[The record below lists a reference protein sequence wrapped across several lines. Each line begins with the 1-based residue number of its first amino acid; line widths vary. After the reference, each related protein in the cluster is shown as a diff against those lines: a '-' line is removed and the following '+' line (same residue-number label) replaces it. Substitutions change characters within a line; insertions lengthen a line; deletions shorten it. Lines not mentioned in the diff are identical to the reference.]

1 MDNLPTEIFVTI
13 LSYLD
18 IKHKMGEHLDT
29 INLLKAY
36 PNIQINQKEWGQLF
50 ALRFPQFFNQNL
62 YQYDVYDVYIGCIK
76 LKPKLG
82 QLIQFVNFHFYP
94 KYIAPSYLIRNKL
107 ILYDAFTIALIDD
120 ADLLYGNYIEYN
132 SDGNLIFTKLILED
146 LSKNLGTFIRFKS
159 VNIIEL
165 LFSKVIKLDTYTRE
179 VKSAIFSAY
188 LNHQI
193 DQKTTE
199 IIFKHYALDFVD
211 KFTILLSIKELSNS
225 YGCIFGTLP
234 DQISESEI
242 KDITKKIIGYT
253 INNNFFDETF
263 IPLWR
268 KYSHL
273 LPPKDIIEIYR
284 SFLHDLDINMY
295 CDYENKKDKNIIY
308 IITEIA
314 QHPIIRKKYITL

>member
-18 IKHKMGEHLDT
+18 IKHKIGEQLDT
-29 INLLKAY
+29 INLLKTY

-82 QLIQFVNFHFYP
+82 QLIQFVNLHFHP
-94 KYIAPSYLIRNKL
+94 KYIVLDYLIRNKL
-107 ILYDAFTIALIDD
+107 IRYDMYIIACIDNV
-120 ADLLYGNYIEYN
+120 DLLYGNYIEYN
-132 SDGNLIFTKLILED
+132 SDGKLVFTKLILDD
-146 LSKNLGTFIRFKS
+146 LSNHLKTFIGFKS

-165 LFSKVIKLDTYTRE
+165 LFSKVIKPDTYTRE

-188 LNHQI
+188 LYHEIN
-193 DQKTTE
+193 QKTTE
-199 IIFKHYALDFVD
+199 IILKNYTLDFVD
-211 KFTILLSIKELSNS
+211 KFTILLSIKELSDS
-225 YGCIFGTLP
+225 YSCIFGTLP
-234 DQISESEI
+234 DQIGESEI
-242 KDITKKIIGYT
+242 KDITKKFIGYAT
-253 INNNFFDETF
+253 TNTFFDETF

-273 LPPKDIIEIYR
+273 LPPRDIIEIYR
-284 SFLHDLDINMY
+284 CFLDDLDINMHF
-295 CDYENKKDKNIIY
+295 DYENKKDKNVIY

-314 QHPIIRKKYITL
+314 QHPIIRKKYII